1 MECRRMNPHSSLST
15 SPSHTHTY
23 TNAIPLDS
31 WSISNPTGHP
41 VLSQAQSGIHPQS
54 HWSPCAF
61 TGMHLQS
68 HWAPCAFTGM
78 YPHTNPQSR
87 CPPQPFSPI
96 PGPMFLYYISYKRQ
110 HGSACVSPGAGFNPP
125 EFLLPCGLP
134 VSCCLATSVVRSLS
148 TGCPL
153 RARRGPRGLPPPRIF
168 MFLGGMKAAFVL
180 SPSPGPWRAP
190 RLDSADVDSRVWL
203 ISTWTYIAFAVPFM
217 V

>member
-1 MECRRMNPHSSLST
+1 MTTKKKIHC
-15 SPSHTHTY
+15 
-23 TNAIPLDS
+23 
-31 WSISNPTGHP
+31 ISNKFRSHNCTCLYTTYLQ
-41 VLSQAQSGIHPQS
+41 VVQETVRQSV
-54 HWSPCAF
+54 CA
-61 TGMHLQS
+61 
-68 HWAPCAFTGM
+68 
-78 YPHTNPQSR
+78 
-87 CPPQPFSPI
+87 
-96 PGPMFLYYISYKRQ
+96 
-110 HGSACVSPGAGFNPP
+110 PGAGLNSSEVVSPCVLP
-125 EFLLPCGLP
+125 LLY
-134 VSCCLATSVVRSLS
+134 CLATSVVRSLS